1 MRLQRKVVDLAPV
14 ISGESD
20 RPSLSIAEIIVY
32 FGVLNLV
39 LGLASPAGMLGI
51 PISYLLK
58 DHFHLGPVQAATFW
72 AVTSS
77 PFCVAFLFGFFRDR
91 FRSTLG
97 GDRGWLA
104 LGSAAAVA
112 CYLCLALI
120 DLDLRALTVLVLM
133 VFVCIL
139 FMSAAAG
146 AMLTAVAQARLLSGT
161 LSATYLSGYTVPGVL
176 AALAGGWI
184 VRHLSVHGTFV
195 AAAAI
200 TGVVLIQMMVSVNPE
215 ATIRSDSRPESSL
228 AAIKRVATYR
238 PIWTASLIW
247 FLWSFSP
254 GYQTPMFYH
263 LTNTVK
269 ISPQALGIFN
279 ALFLGC
285 NLPTMLLYGALCRRL
300 PLSRWLWWGT
310 GLGILQPAVM
320 LFAFGTRSAMLV
332 GVIGGLLGGLGQVI
346 FVDLIIRSCPRD
358 LEGTGIM
365 LSAAAFTFALS
376 LGNVFGSWVYA
387 QGGFSTAMFVTAVS
401 TALIFPLIWI
411 LPAAIIASREG
422 EGIELAPSAAPD

>member
-1 MRLQRKVVDLAPV
+1 MVNHAP
-14 ISGESD
+14 IIRGESD
-20 RPSLSIAEIIVY
+20 RPSFSIAKIIVY
-32 FGVLNLV
+32 FGILNLV

-58 DHFHLGPVQAATFW
+58 DHFHLRPVQTATFW

-77 PFCVAFLFGFFRDR
+77 PFCVAFLFGFLRDR
-91 FRSTLG
+91 FRSSLG

-104 LGSAAAVA
+104 LGSAATVA
-112 CYLCLALI
+112 CYLCLALM
-120 DLDLRALTVLVLM
+120 DLDLRALTVLVLI
-133 VFVCIL
+133 VFVCFV

-146 AMLTAVAQARLLSGT
+146 AMLTAVAQAHQMSGT
-161 LSATYLSGYTVPGVL
+161 LSTTSQSGTFVPQVL

-184 VRHLSVHGTFV
+184 VSHLSVRGTFV

-228 AAIKRVATYR
+228 AALRRVATYR

-247 FLWSFSP
+247 FLWNFSP

-269 ISPQALGIFN
+269 ISPQALGLFS
-279 ALFLGC
+279 ALFLGF
-285 NLPTMLLYGALCRRL
+285 NLPTMLLYGALCRRF
-300 PLSRWLWWGT
+300 PLSRWIWWGT
-310 GLGILQPAVM
+310 VLGILQPAVM
-320 LFAFGTRSAMLV
+320 LCALGTRSAMLV
-332 GVIGGLLGGLGQVI
+332 GVIGGLMSGLEQVALL
-346 FVDLIIRSCPRD
+346 DLVIRSCPRG

-365 LSAAAFTFALS
+365 LATAASVFALT
-376 LGNVFGSWVYA
+376 LGNVFGSWIYT
-387 QGGFSTAMFVTAVS
+387 QGGFSTAMFITAVS
-401 TALIFPLIWI
+401 TALILPVIWVVP
-411 LPAAIIASREG
+411 PAITASREG
-422 EGIELAPSAAPD
+422 EDVELAPSSLPG

>member
-1 MRLQRKVVDLAPV
+1 MVNHAP
-14 ISGESD
+14 IIRGESD
-20 RPSLSIAEIIVY
+20 RPSFSIAKIIVY
-32 FGVLNLV
+32 FGILNLV
-39 LGLASPAGMLGI
+39 LVLASPGGMLGI

-58 DHFHLGPVQAATFW
+58 DHFHLGPVQTATFW

-77 PFCVAFLFGFFRDR
+77 PFCVAFLFGFLRDR
-91 FRSTLG
+91 FRSSFG

-104 LGSAAAVA
+104 LGSAAAVI

-120 DLDLRALTVLVLM
+120 DLDLRALTVLVLI
-133 VFVCIL
+133 VFVCFV

-146 AMLTAVAQARLLSGT
+146 AMLTAVAQARLMSGRLSTTSQSGT
-161 LSATYLSGYTVPGVL
+161 FVPGVL

-184 VRHLSVHGTFV
+184 VSHLSVRGTFV

-200 TGVVLIQMMVSVNPE
+200 SGFVLIQMMVSINPE

-228 AAIKRVATYR
+228 AALKRAATYR

-269 ISPQALGIFN
+269 ISPQAFGVFS
-279 ALFLGC
+279 ALFLGF
-285 NLPTMLLYGALCRRL
+285 NLPTMLLYGALCRRF
-300 PLSRWLWWGT
+300 PFSRWLWWGT
-310 GLGILQPAVM
+310 VLGILQPAVM
-320 LFAFGTRSAMLV
+320 LCALGTRSAMLV
-332 GVIGGLLGGLGQVI
+332 GVIGGLMSGLGQVA
-346 FVDLIIRSCPRD
+346 FLDLVIRSCPRG

-365 LSAAAFTFALS
+365 LATAAYVFAIN
-376 LGNVFGSWVYA
+376 LGNVFGSWIYA
-387 QGGFSTAMFVTAVS
+387 QGGFSTAMFITAVS
-401 TALIFPLIWI
+401 TALILPVIWI
-411 LPAAIIASREG
+411 VPPAITASREG
-422 EGIELAPSAAPD
+422 EGVEFAPSAAPG

>member
-1 MRLQRKVVDLAPV
+1 VQPKLVNHSPIIR
-14 ISGESD
+14 GESD
-20 RPSLSIAEIIVY
+20 RPSFSIAKIIVY

-58 DHFHLGPVQAATFW
+58 DHFHLRPVETATFW

-77 PFCVAFLFGFFRDR
+77 PFCVAFLFGFLRDR

-97 GDRGWLA
+97 GDRGWIA

-112 CYLCLALI
+112 CYLCLALM
-120 DLDLRALTVLVLM
+120 DLDLRALTVLVLI
-133 VFVCIL
+133 VFVCFV

-146 AMLTAVAQARLLSGT
+146 AMLTAVAQARLMSGT
-161 LSATYLSGYTVPGVL
+161 LSTTSQSGAFVPGVL

-184 VRHLSVHGTFV
+184 VSHLSVRGTFV
-195 AAAAI
+195 AGAVV
-200 TGVVLIQMMVSVNPE
+200 TVFVLIQMMVSVNPE
-215 ATIRSDSRPESSL
+215 ATIRSDSRSESSL

-269 ISPQALGIFN
+269 ISPQALGLFS
-279 ALFLGC
+279 ALFLGF
-285 NLPTMLLYGALCRRL
+285 NLPTMLLYGALCRRF
-300 PLSRWLWWGT
+300 PFSRWLWWGT
-310 GLGILQPAVM
+310 VLGILQPAVM
-320 LFAFGTRSAMLV
+320 LCALGTRSAMLV
-332 GVIGGLLGGLGQVI
+332 GVIGGLMSGLGQVALL
-346 FVDLIIRSCPRD
+346 DLVIRSCPRG

-365 LSAAAFTFALS
+365 LATAAYVFAIN
-376 LGNVFGSWVYA
+376 LGNVFGSWIYA
-387 QGGFSTAMFVTAVS
+387 QGGFSTAMFITAVS
-401 TALIFPLIWI
+401 TALILPVIWI
-411 LPAAIIASREG
+411 VPPAITASREG
-422 EGIELAPSAAPD
+422 EGVELARSSPPG

>member
-1 MRLQRKVVDLAPV
+1 MVNHAP
-14 ISGESD
+14 IIRGESD
-20 RPSLSIAEIIVY
+20 RPSFSIAKIIVY
-32 FGVLNLV
+32 FGILNLV

-58 DHFHLGPVQAATFW
+58 DHFHLRPVQTATFW

-77 PFCVAFLFGFFRDR
+77 PFCVAFLFGFLRDR
-91 FRSTLG
+91 FRSSLG

-104 LGSAAAVA
+104 LGSAATVA
-112 CYLCLALI
+112 CYLCLALM
-120 DLDLRALTVLVLM
+120 DLDLRALTVLVLI
-133 VFVCIL
+133 VFVCFV

-146 AMLTAVAQARLLSGT
+146 AMLTAVAQAHQMSGT
-161 LSATYLSGYTVPGVL
+161 LSTTSQSGTFVPQVL

-184 VRHLSVHGTFV
+184 VSHLSVRGTFV

-228 AAIKRVATYR
+228 AALRRVATYR

-247 FLWSFSP
+247 FLWNFSP

-269 ISPQALGIFN
+269 ISPQALGLFS
-279 ALFLGC
+279 ALFLGF
-285 NLPTMLLYGALCRRL
+285 NLPTMLLYGALCRRF
-300 PLSRWLWWGT
+300 PLSRWIWWGT
-310 GLGILQPAVM
+310 VLGILQPAVM
-320 LFAFGTRSAMLV
+320 LCALGTRSAMLV
-332 GVIGGLLGGLGQVI
+332 GVIGGLMSGLGQVALL
-346 FVDLIIRSCPRD
+346 DLVIRSCPRG

-365 LSAAAFTFALS
+365 LATAASVFALT
-376 LGNVFGSWVYA
+376 LGNVFGSWIYT
-387 QGGFSTAMFVTAVS
+387 QGGFSTAMFITAVS
-401 TALIFPLIWI
+401 TALILPVIWVVP
-411 LPAAIIASREG
+411 PAITASREG
-422 EGIELAPSAAPD
+422 EDVELAPSSLPG

>member
-1 MRLQRKVVDLAPV
+1 MLDQSPIIR
-14 ISGESD
+14 GESD
-20 RPSLSIAEIIVY
+20 RPSFSIAKIVVY
-32 FGVLNLV
+32 FGILNL
-39 LGLASPAGMLGI
+39 LIALSSPAGMLGI
-51 PISYLLK
+51 PMGYLLK

-72 AVTSS
+72 AVTAS

-91 FRSTLG
+91 FRSSLG

-104 LGSAAAVA
+104 LGSAATVA
-112 CYLCLALI
+112 CYLCLAFI
-120 DLDLRALTVLVLM
+120 DLDLRALTVLVLI
-133 VFVCIL
+133 VFVCIV

-146 AMLTAVAQARLLSGT
+146 AMLTAVAQARLMTGALSTTSQSGT
-161 LSATYLSGYTVPGVL
+161 FVPLVL

-184 VRHLSVHGTFV
+184 VRHLSVRGTFV

-200 TGVVLIQMMVSVNPE
+200 SGFVLIQMMVSVNPE

-269 ISPQALGIFN
+269 ISPQALGLFS
-279 ALFLGC
+279 ALFLGF
-285 NLPTMLLYGALCRRL
+285 NLPTMLLYGALCRRF
-300 PLSRWLWWGT
+300 PFSRWLWWGT
-310 GLGILQPAVM
+310 VLGILQPAVM
-320 LFAFGTRSAMLV
+320 LCALGTRSAMLV
-332 GVIGGLLGGLGQVI
+332 GMIGGLMSGLGQVA
-346 FVDLIIRSCPRD
+346 FLDLVIRSCPRG

-365 LSAAAFTFALS
+365 LATAAYVFAIN
-376 LGNVFGSWVYA
+376 LGNVFGSWIYA
-387 QGGFSTAMFVTAVS
+387 QGGFSTAMFITAVS
-401 TALIFPLIWI
+401 TALILPVIWI
-411 LPAAIIASREG
+411 VPPAITASREG
-422 EGIELAPSAAPD
+422 EGVEFAPSASPG

>member
-1 MRLQRKVVDLAPV
+1 
-14 ISGESD
+14 
-20 RPSLSIAEIIVY
+20 
-32 FGVLNLV
+32 
-39 LGLASPAGMLGI
+39 MLGI

-58 DHFHLGPVQAATFW
+58 DHFHLRPVQTATFW

-77 PFCVAFLFGFFRDR
+77 PFCVAFLFGFLRDR

-112 CYLCLALI
+112 CYLCLALM
-120 DLDLRALTVLVLM
+120 DLDLRALTVLVLI
-133 VFVCIL
+133 VFVCFV

-146 AMLTAVAQARLLSGT
+146 AMLTAVAQAHQMSGT
-161 LSATYLSGYTVPGVL
+161 LSTTSQSGTFVPQVL

-184 VRHLSVHGTFV
+184 VSHLSVRGTFV

-228 AAIKRVATYR
+228 AALRRVATYR
-238 PIWTASLIW
+238 PIWTAALIW

-269 ISPQALGIFN
+269 ISPQALGLFS
-279 ALFLGC
+279 ALFLGF
-285 NLPTMLLYGALCRRL
+285 NLPTMLLYGALCRRF
-300 PLSRWLWWGT
+300 PFSRWLWWGT
-310 GLGILQPAVM
+310 VLGILQPAVM
-320 LFAFGTRSAMLV
+320 LCALGTRSAMLV
-332 GVIGGLLGGLGQVI
+332 GVIGGLMSGLGQVALL
-346 FVDLIIRSCPRD
+346 DLVIRSCPRG

-365 LSAAAFTFALS
+365 LATAASVFALT
-376 LGNVFGSWVYA
+376 LGNVFGSWIYA
-387 QGGFSTAMFVTAVS
+387 QGGFSTAMFITAVS
-401 TALIFPLIWI
+401 TALILPVIWSVP
-411 LPAAIIASREG
+411 PAITASREG
-422 EGIELAPSAAPD
+422 EGVGLAPSSPPS